1 MRNPPVAS
9 FGIRDRDGRRVWHV
23 RKLRSRHSDSEIANI
38 NSPQRILGEAGWVL
52 MVVLGIVLA
61 INMVLTAVHIG

>member
-1 MRNPPVAS
+1 MRNPPVGS

-38 NSPQRILGEAGWVL
+38 NSPQRIWVKPD
-52 MVVLGIVLA
+52 GF
-61 INMVLTAVHIG
+61 